1 MDILVERQHH
11 EQHQTITSE
20 SEDPS
25 RLLLKG
31 RVDLLFQQSLFAIM
45 ASSLIAL
52 ITFMLL
58 WPVCDDWQLGLWLL
72 AQLSI
77 SASRAWLIRSYAR
90 ATPEPD
96 KTEHWKNLYAFT
108 TLLSGACWGSLALC
122 MNLDWP
128 IAYQIYVP
136 FILGGLCA
144 GAISSNSA
152 SLLNYAAFLIPA
164 LTPLGLSLLL
174 TEENVTQA
182 MGLLIFLYMAMLWLL
197 ARSYHY
203 SLMDSLGLHFENQS
217 LLQEL
222 KLQNRQL
229 KQESQGRATAYEQ
242 LRESRILA
250 KSAFDKAA
258 IPMALVDREGVL
270 LKVNQAVC
278 ELSGYAMGEL
288 VGKSFAI
295 FTHPEDMEESQ
306 LFHHQLFSGKRDHY
320 SIKKRYLRR
329 DGEQLWTTLIVS
341 IVRNEAGQPEY
352 MIAQIQDVTEAHQL
366 SEQLTYQAQHDPL
379 TGLINRHE
387 FERRVQDLLGS
398 GKPGSGPHAMCYIDL
413 DQFKLVNDTCGHVA
427 GDELLKQITAVM
439 QQRIRRHDALA
450 RLGGDEFGLLME
462 DCPLEVAQR
471 IANDLRVAV
480 EDFQFLWDKL
490 VHHVGVSIGLVEI
503 DSATQSMTELFKQA
517 DSACYAA
524 KDAGRNR
531 IHVYRDDD
539 VLLASRSGEMQ
550 WVSHINKALDDNMF
564 ELHAQTIAPVV
575 DETVEVG
582 HYEILLRMRQ
592 GDGSLIPPGAFL
604 PAAERYNLSARVDSW
619 VVGTLLRTLAEQPT
633 IRQQTRCCAINLSGQ
648 TLGNEDFLEF
658 ICNTIREFDIPPEIL
673 CFEITETA
681 AIANLSDA
689 TRFINRLKELGCCFS
704 LDDFGSG
711 LSSFAYLKNLPV
723 DYLKIDGMFVRDI
736 LTDPIDLAMV
746 RSINDIGHV
755 MGKKTIAEFVENDEI
770 LAKLREIGVD
780 YAQGYG
786 IGRPELF
793 C

>member
-1 MDILVERQHH
+1 M
-11 EQHQTITSE
+11 SE
-20 SEDPS
+20 TDAAGGH
-25 RLLLKG
+25 LLKA
-31 RVDLLFQQSLFAIM
+31 RVDLLYQQSPFAL
-45 ASSLIAL
+45 AAGSLMAL
-52 ITFMLL
+52 ISVFIL
-58 WPVCDDWQLGLWLL
+58 WPVADDGMLELWLGGIL
-72 AQLSI
+72 LLTLMRALLLRYYRRLQPGPD
-77 SASRAWLIRSYAR
+77 SAN
-90 ATPEPD
+90 
-96 KTEHWKNLYAFT
+96 HWKNLYASL
-108 TLLSGACWGSLALC
+108 TLLAGACWGTLALF
-122 MNLDWP
+122 LEPGWP
-128 IAYQIYVP
+128 VGYQVYIP

-164 LTPLGLSLLL
+164 LSPLGVTMLL
-174 TEENVTQA
+174 TEGLPGRA
-182 MGLLIFLYMAMLWLL
+182 MGLLIFLYMTLLWIL
-197 ARSYHY
+197 ARGYHRTTLDTLALRY
-203 SLMDSLGLHFENQS
+203 ENFS
-217 LLQEL
+217 LLGD
-222 KLQNRQL
+222 LQRQNERL
-229 KQESQGRATAYEQ
+229 QQQSRDRSRAYEQ
-242 LRESRILA
+242 LRSSRMLA
-250 KSAFDKAA
+250 NSAFDNAA
-258 IPMALVDREGVL
+258 IPMALVDIEGTL

-278 ELSGYAMGEL
+278 ELSGYDPDEL
-288 VGKSFAI
+288 IGRSFAI
-295 FTHPEDMEESQ
+295 FTHPEDLEESR
-306 LFHHQLFSGKRDHY
+306 LLHHQLFAGKRDHY

-341 IVRNEAGQPEY
+341 IVRDEAGRPEY

-366 SEQLTYQAQHDPL
+366 SEQLTYQACHDPL

-387 FERRVQDLLGS
+387 FERRVQELLQS
-398 GKPGSGPHAMCYIDL
+398 GDPDSGPHAMCYIDL

-427 GDELLKQITAVM
+427 GDELLKQVTTVM

-462 DCPLEVAQR
+462 DCPLDVARR
-471 IANDLRVAV
+471 IANDLRAAV
-480 EDFQFLWDKL
+480 EEFQFMWDKV
-490 VHHVGVSIGLVEI
+490 VHHVGLSMGLVEI
-503 DSATQSMTELFKQA
+503 NAASQSMTELFKQA

-531 IHVYRDDD
+531 IHVYREDD

-550 WVSHINKALDDNMF
+550 WVTRIHQALENDDF
-564 ELHAQTIAPVV
+564 ELHAQTILPINGG
-575 DETVEVG
+575 DEAG
-582 HYEILLRMRQ
+582 RHYEILLRMRQ
-592 GDGSLIPPGAFL
+592 PDGGLIPPGAFL
-604 PAAERYNLSARVDSW
+604 PAAERYNLSARLDTW
-619 VVGTLLRTLAEQPT
+619 VVGTLLKTLANDQAVCGDT
-633 IRQQTRCCAINLSGQ
+633 CCCAINLSGQ

-658 ICNTIREFDIPPEIL
+658 VCNTIREFAIPARRL

-681 AIANLSDA
+681 AITNLSEA
-689 TRFINRLKELGCCFS
+689 THFINRLKELGCRFA

-736 LTDPIDLAMV
+736 LNDPIDLAMV

-786 IGRPELF
+786 IGRPEPF